1 MKSYLSLIPI
11 SAKVRKRQNRMTIL
25 CIVIAVFLVTA
36 IFSVAD
42 MFMKAETIA
51 MQEKHGSWH
60 LSSSGITDDMK
71 NELDSLPGLLTL
83 GWSESFNTDAAFP
96 YYVGEKKAALHGV
109 DEAYGVKQTNMVEE
123 GTFPKNNEEVL
134 LSSNAKLALDV
145 KIGDRVTL
153 HTPAGD
159 KEFSI
164 SGFGSD
170 DKEYYQGQTFLVAVY
185 MGRDAF
191 HDLMSEK
198 NISENL
204 TCYLQFENADKA
216 VKAKAI
222 LTEQYGIAIE
232 SIKENTAVMGLSGQ
246 SSNSSIN
253 GLYAIAIFLFVLVL
267 LAGVLMISG
276 SMNSNIAQR
285 TQFFGMMRCVGAS
298 RDQIVRFVRLEA
310 LNWCKTAVP
319 IGLVFGTVAACGISA
334 FLHFGIGGEF
344 ATMPYITISPIGIA
358 FGIAVGV
365 ITVLLAAQ
373 APAKRA
379 AKVSPVLAVSG
390 NSESNSSAKHAIKHR
405 INRVEYELGMH
416 HATGSRKNWFLMT
429 ASFALSIILVLC
441 FSVGL
446 DFAQN
451 LLPNM
456 KSYQPDID
464 YTGYEN
470 ALLLDQETLEQ
481 IHGVDGVENA
491 FACSYISGVPVISA
505 NQEIDHINLLSYDA
519 YLLECAEDRIVQGK
533 ISDIYGD
540 SDKVMTISN
549 KDNPLQVGDTINLG
563 GNEVTIT
570 CAVSDGLFPSELLII
585 CSQETFERLT
595 GENNYSMIGVQLGR
609 SADDET
615 IYQLSKLA
623 DSDVIFSD
631 LRESNQS
638 NETTYMAVQAMVYGF
653 LAIIGMITL
662 FYTVNSISI
671 SVVSRITQ
679 YGAMRAVGMS
689 GDQLTRMIA
698 TEGFTYAVSGMLVG
712 LGIGIPVSRLL
723 YVRLITRYFGSAWQ
737 VPWTAIIII
746 VVCAL
751 ASAAI
756 AIHAPA
762 KRIRN
767 MSITETIN
775 EL

>member
-42 MFMKAETIA
+42 MFMKAESIA
-51 MQEKHGSWH
+51 MKEKHGSWH
-60 LSSSGITDDMK
+60 LRTTAISYDMK
-71 NELDSLPGLLTL
+71 DELDSLPGTLTV
-83 GWSESFNTDAAFP
+83 GWAESINTDAALP
-96 YYVGEKKAALHGV
+96 YYVGEKKAALYGV
-109 DEAYGVKQTNMVEE
+109 DEAYGVQQTNMIED
-123 GTFPKNNEEVL
+123 GTFPKNTEEVL

-159 KEFSI
+159 KEFII

-170 DKEYYQGQTFLVAVY
+170 DREYYQGQTFLVAVY
-185 MGRDAF
+185 MDRDAF
-191 HDLMSEK
+191 HVVMEE
-198 NISENL
+198 NNNSENP
-204 TCYLQFENADKA
+204 TCYLQFDNADKA
-216 VKAKAI
+216 ADAKTI
-222 LTEQYGIAIE
+222 LAEKYGIAIE
-232 SIKENTAVMGLSGQ
+232 SIQENTAVMGLSGQ

-298 RDQIVRFVRLEA
+298 RNQIVRFVRLEA

-319 IGLVFGTVAACGISA
+319 IGLILGTIAACGISA

-344 ATMPYITISPIGIA
+344 ATMPYFAISPIGIA

-379 AKVSPVLAVSG
+379 ARVSPVSAVSG
-390 NSESNSSAKHAIKHR
+390 NSESTSAKHAIKHR
-405 INRVEYELGMH
+405 ISRVEYELGMH

-429 ASFALSIILVLC
+429 ASFVLSIILVLC

-456 KSYQPDID
+456 RTYQPDID

-481 IHGVDGVENA
+481 IHGVAGVENA
-491 FACSYISGVPVISA
+491 FAFSYLSGVPVSSSRKDI
-505 NQEIDHINLLSYDA
+505 EYVNLLSYDA
-519 YLLECAEDRIVQGK
+519 FLLKCAEERIVQGE
-533 ISDIYGD
+533 ISDIYGN

-549 KDNPLQVGDTINLG
+549 KDNPLQVGDTIAFG
-563 GNEVTIT
+563 DNEVTIT
-570 CAVSDGLFPSELLII
+570 CAVSDGLFPSELLVI
-585 CSQETFERLT
+585 CSPETFERLT
-595 GENNYSMIGVQLGR
+595 GENNYSMIGVQLSE
-609 SADDET
+609 SADDDT
-615 IYQLSKLA
+615 IQQLSKLA
-623 DSDVIFSD
+623 GSDVIFSD

-638 NETTYMAVQAMVYGF
+638 NKTTYMAVQVMVYGF

-662 FYTVNSISI
+662 FYTINSISI
-671 SVVSRITQ
+671 SVVSRIKQ

-689 GDQLTRMIA
+689 GDQLTRMVA
-698 TEGFTYAVSGMLVG
+698 SEGLTYAISGMIVG
-712 LGIGIPVSRLL
+712 LGVGIPLSRLL
-723 YVRLITRYFGSAWQ
+723 YIRLITRYFGSAWQ
-737 VPWTAIIII
+737 TPWIAIVIII
-746 VVCAL
+746 VCAL
-751 ASAAI
+751 ASAAV
-756 AIHAPA
+756 AIYAPA